1 MIDKNC
7 DIEREIE
14 ERERERKFILDSIS
28 EFVAFYG
35 EDKKIKWLN
44 KTISKGTHG
53 SPDGLVGKS
62 LYEIWYSENRLCDD
76 YPVSRAWESG
86 KYEEGEVT
94 TGGGR
99 IWHSAANPIYE
110 KEKMIGILE
119 VARDIT
125 EEKNAKEAPKLEL
138 KMKNALSEEQLQKSE
153 EIYWK
158 LTETFPD
165 PVTVT
170 DIEGHITHVSQ
181 EALELHGFECADEL
195 VGRSAF
201 ELIAPEDHERAMA
214 NLEKTLKDGSV
225 RHVEYTLLKKDQS
238 RFIGELNAALIKD
251 TDGNP
256 RALIATVRDITRR
269 KQAEKEKDKILHNL
283 NERVKELSFFYSID
297 EFIRK
302 NMSTEEILEKIV
314 YVIPKSWQYP
324 EITESC
330 ITYRNKEYK
339 TNNFKETEWMQKA
352 DIPVDNEKVGIVEVC
367 YLEER
372 PTEDGGPFLKEE
384 WKLITA
390 IAERLGEIIEHRKA
404 EEQMQESE
412 KRFRS
417 LFETAPSVIVL
428 LSPDHRILEFNPEA
442 ERIYGLKREDILG
455 KDYFEL
461 FLPENIQNAVA
472 ADMENVLKGKPTRSF
487 ENVVITHDG
496 SEHLLTWNVNCLFD
510 SENRSTGIIAVGLD
524 ITERKKAEEALQASE
539 EKYRDLVE
547 NLNDV
552 IYAVNTDGVVT
563 YVSPSIEMF
572 LEYKPSEVIGHHF
585 REFFYQ
591 EDLSYLTKNFQNILL
606 GHDAANE
613 YRVMT
618 KSGDMR
624 WMRTSSRPV
633 FTGTRVTGVQGV
645 LSDVTD
651 RKKAEEQIRT
661 LSSAVEQSTDGIAI
675 GSMGSILT
683 YVNETFAQMHGYSPE
698 EMVGMTIA
706 HLHNREQMDEY
717 KSKIST
723 VKTEGSWM
731 GEIGHIRKDGTPFPA
746 LVALTLLRDDK
757 GNPTGIL
764 EVIRDI
770 TDRKK
775 AEEQIKASLKEKE
788 VLLREIHHRVKNNLQ
803 VVSSLLSLQ
812 SNTLTDDNMRE
823 VFNESQNRIRSM
835 ALVHENLYQGEN
847 LANIDF
853 RKYIEALASGL
864 LQSYGG
870 DANKVTLS
878 IIIDDISLGIDIAI
892 PCGLIINELVA
903 NSLKHAFPHGRKG
916 EIKIELHSVDNTFEL
931 IVSDNGRG
939 IPENIDFKNTESLGL
954 MLVTILAEDQLD
966 GEITLEREGGTTFHV
981 TWSS

>member
-1 MIDKNC
+1 MIDRNRNTEK
-7 DIEREIE
+7 EIE
-14 ERERERKFILDSIS
+14 GRKRERKL
-28 EFVAFYG
+28 
-35 EDKKIKWLN
+35 
-44 KTISKGTHG
+44 
-53 SPDGLVGKS
+53 
-62 LYEIWYSENRLCDD
+62 
-76 YPVSRAWESG
+76 
-86 KYEEGEVT
+86 
-94 TGGGR
+94 
-99 IWHSAANPIYE
+99 
-110 KEKMIGILE
+110 ILE

-125 EEKNAKEAPKLEL
+125 EEKNAKEAPQLEP
-138 KMKNALSEEQLQKSE
+138 KMKNALSKEQLQKSE
-153 EIYWK
+153 EIYKK
-158 LTETFPD
+158 LTEIFPY

-170 DIEGHITHVSQ
+170 DIEGHITHISH

-201 ELIAPEDHERAMA
+201 ELIAPEDHEKAMA
-214 NLEKTLKDGSV
+214 NFEKTLKNESV
-225 RHVEYTLLKKDQS
+225 RHVEYTLLKKDRS
-238 RFIGELNAALIKD
+238 RFTGELNAALIRD
-251 TDGNP
+251 PDGNP
-256 RALIATVRDITRR
+256 QAFIATVRDITRR
-269 KQAEKEKDKILHNL
+269 KQAEKEKDIILHNL

-297 EFIRK
+297 ELIRK
-302 NMSTEEILEKIV
+302 NMSIEEIFERIV

-324 EITESC
+324 EITGSC
-330 ITYRNKEYK
+330 ITFGDKEYK
-339 TNNFKETEWMQKA
+339 TNNFKVTEWMQKA
-352 DIPVDNEKVGIVEVC
+352 DITVDNEKAGVVEVC
-367 YLEER
+367 YLQER
-372 PTEDGGPFLKEE
+372 STEDEGPFLKEE
-384 WKLITA
+384 RKLITA
-390 IAERLGEIIEHRKA
+390 IAERLGEIIEYRKA
-404 EEQMQESE
+404 EKQMQESE

-428 LSPDHRILEFNPEA
+428 LSPDHRIQEFNSEA
-442 ERIYGLKREDILG
+442 ERIYGVKREDILG

-461 FLPENIQNAVA
+461 FLPENIQDAVA
-472 ADMENVLKGKPTRSF
+472 ADIEKVLKGKPSRSF
-487 ENVVITHDG
+487 ENAVITHDG
-496 SEHLLTWNVNCLFD
+496 SEHIMTWNVNCLFD
-510 SENRSTGIIAVGLD
+510 SENRHTGIIAIGLD

-552 IYAVNTDGVVT
+552 IYAVNTEGVVT
-563 YVSPSIEMF
+563 YVSPSIEM
-572 LEYKPSEVIGHHF
+572 LIGYSPSEVIGHHF

-591 EDLSYLTKNFQNILL
+591 KDLPYLAKNFQNILS
-606 GHDAANE
+606 GHNAANE
-613 YRVMT
+613 YRVLT
-618 KSGDMR
+618 KSRDMR

-651 RKKAEEQIRT
+651 RKNAEEKIRT

-675 GSMGSILT
+675 GSLESLLT

-698 EMVGMTIA
+698 EIVGMNIS
-706 HLHNREQMDEY
+706 HLHNEEQMDEY
-717 KSKIST
+717 REKMNT
-723 VKTEGSWM
+723 VETEGSWM

-746 LVALTLLRDDK
+746 FVALTLLRDDK

-775 AEEQIKASLKEKE
+775 AEKQIKASLKEKE

-823 VFNESQNRIRSM
+823 IFNESQNRIRSM
-835 ALVHENLYQGEN
+835 ALVHENLYQSKN
-847 LANIDF
+847 LASIDF
-853 RKYIEALASGL
+853 RKYIETLASGL

-870 DANKVTLS
+870 NANKITLN
-878 IIIDDISLGIDIAI
+878 IMIDDISVGIDTAI

-916 EIKIELHSVDNTFEL
+916 EIKIELHSVGDTFEL
-931 IVSDNGRG
+931 IVSDNGKG
-939 IPENIDFKNTESLGL
+939 IPENIDFENTESLGL